1 MCCQGSKSIAICY
14 TAMESYSPLAREN
27 QARLYSHSEALWGGD
42 YTNGWLFP

>member
-27 QARLYSHSEALWGGD
+27 QTRPCSHSETLLGGD
-42 YTNGWLFP
+42 YTNGWLFL

>member
-27 QARLYSHSEALWGGD
+27 QTRLYSDSEALWGGD